1 MNIWQNLWCHL
12 CQLLAPS
19 IAGQALQGQHR
30 QQHQVKD
37 AGSQTG
43 TKRRR
48 VASWVSQPLHVAD
61 KEMALQIAT
70 GAGRMW
76 LLRAWRL
83 HRCRCLQDQVEV
95 QACLHTGTPS
105 SSQAMRWDA
114 VVLQMRC
121 ELGRCR
127 SPDEMHNNKQLINSL
142 AKSIKAQGESV
153 NSAPAAPRSSVV
165 SAGPSEHIRM
175 GGKSENPSLCY
186 TGSCEEKEDYFA
198 VKALNWTPGIQVTT
212 DTVSE
217 AGGRVLGIA
226 NLCRGCREP
235 NTLDVA
241 QEENLC
247 HTKGEEWKQWE
258 TTGNKGRRTKP
269 GQTGSQTEPSTRQKN
284 RLWKAG
290 RKTKQRCQNKIQ
302 TNQPE
307 KILFFTLAFLQRRK
321 KMHGKNILPLM
332 LTLSLEAEHGYAS
345 VLPFDSDYSR
355 KKTKAG
361 TMARKSQNNRSSH
374 NELEKHRRAKLR
386 LYLEQLKQL
395 VPLGPDS
402 TRHTTLSLLKRAK
415 MHIKKLEEQDR
426 KALNIKEQLQR
437 EHRYL
442 KRRLEQLS
450 VQGMERIRTDSMGS
464 TISTDSEQ
472 EVDIEGME
480 FTPGEMD
487 SIGSAS
493 DAEDHYS
500 LQSGSSDGGYTH
512 SRRLNARLS

>member
-1 MNIWQNLWCHL
+1 M
-12 CQLLAPS
+12 
-19 IAGQALQGQHR
+19 
-30 QQHQVKD
+30 
-37 AGSQTG
+37 
-43 TKRRR
+43 
-48 VASWVSQPLHVAD
+48 
-61 KEMALQIAT
+61 
-70 GAGRMW
+70 
-76 LLRAWRL
+76 
-83 HRCRCLQDQVEV
+83 
-95 QACLHTGTPS
+95 
-105 SSQAMRWDA
+105 
-114 VVLQMRC
+114 
-121 ELGRCR
+121 EL
-127 SPDEMHNNKQLINSL
+127 NSL
-142 AKSIKAQGESV
+142 LILLE
-153 NSAPAAPRSSVV
+153 AA
-165 SAGPSEHIRM
+165 EYL
-175 GGKSENPSLCY
+175 E
-186 TGSCEEKEDYFA
+186 
-198 VKALNWTPGIQVTT
+198 
-212 DTVSE
+212 
-217 AGGRVLGIA
+217 
-226 NLCRGCREP
+226 
-235 NTLDVA
+235 
-241 QEENLC
+241 
-247 HTKGEEWKQWE
+247 
-258 TTGNKGRRTKP
+258 RRD
-269 GQTGSQTEPSTRQKN
+269 R
-284 RLWKAG
+284 
-290 RKTKQRCQNKIQ
+290 
-302 TNQPE
+302 
-307 KILFFTLAFLQRRK
+307 
-321 KMHGKNILPLM
+321 
-332 LTLSLEAEHGYAS
+332 AEHGYAS

-374 NELEKHRRAKLR
+374 NELEKHSTIEATCSQILSLLKSVTVHKMKRSEALERCCLAVPSRSKKGRAKLR

>member
-1 MNIWQNLWCHL
+1 M
-12 CQLLAPS
+12 
-19 IAGQALQGQHR
+19 
-30 QQHQVKD
+30 
-37 AGSQTG
+37 
-43 TKRRR
+43 
-48 VASWVSQPLHVAD
+48 
-61 KEMALQIAT
+61 
-70 GAGRMW
+70 
-76 LLRAWRL
+76 
-83 HRCRCLQDQVEV
+83 
-95 QACLHTGTPS
+95 
-105 SSQAMRWDA
+105 
-114 VVLQMRC
+114 
-121 ELGRCR
+121 EL
-127 SPDEMHNNKQLINSL
+127 NSL
-142 AKSIKAQGESV
+142 LILLE
-153 NSAPAAPRSSVV
+153 AA
-165 SAGPSEHIRM
+165 EYL
-175 GGKSENPSLCY
+175 E
-186 TGSCEEKEDYFA
+186 
-198 VKALNWTPGIQVTT
+198 
-212 DTVSE
+212 
-217 AGGRVLGIA
+217 
-226 NLCRGCREP
+226 
-235 NTLDVA
+235 
-241 QEENLC
+241 
-247 HTKGEEWKQWE
+247 
-258 TTGNKGRRTKP
+258 RRD
-269 GQTGSQTEPSTRQKN
+269 R
-284 RLWKAG
+284 
-290 RKTKQRCQNKIQ
+290 
-302 TNQPE
+302 
-307 KILFFTLAFLQRRK
+307 
-321 KMHGKNILPLM
+321 
-332 LTLSLEAEHGYAS
+332 EAEHGYAS

-361 TMARKSQNNRSSH
+361 TMARKSQNNRDASVTRITWVCRSIQPPAPVRGEAEQLCHWARRAVVQEEFLTLGCLCSFDGLCTSTSTKASRSSH